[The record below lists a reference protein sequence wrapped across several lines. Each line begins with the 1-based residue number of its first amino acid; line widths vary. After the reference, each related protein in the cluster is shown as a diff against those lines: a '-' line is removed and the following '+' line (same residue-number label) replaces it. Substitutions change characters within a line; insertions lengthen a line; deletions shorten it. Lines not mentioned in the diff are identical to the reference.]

1 MDADHGDVVMFTAV
15 KWLSGTTCLKQFHEI
30 LPEITMFA
38 KEKKGISQLD
48 NEARITDLVSMIDN
62 SHHFSSINSIP
73 EGINKFC
80 AIYIALQLS
89 LLKNFVFGRRS

>member
-15 KWLSGTTCLKQFHEI
+15 KWLSGAACLKQFH
-30 LPEITMFA
+30 EITMFA

-48 NEARITDLVSMIDN
+48 NKARITDLVSMIDN

-80 AIYIALQLS
+80 TIYIALQLS
-89 LLKNFVFGRRS
+89 LLKNFVFERRS